1 MEADTKIFEVVL
13 QTISTGLVD
22 KIMSETWLDEDG
34 AMESLYSSALYSV
47 LEKEETKVWHY
58 SVPMLYDLYHEEIIT
73 GKLEI
78 PDYWQEWL

>member
-22 KIMSETWLDEDG
+22 KIMSETGLDEDG
-34 AMESLYSSALYSV
+34 AMESLYSSVLYSV

-58 SVPMLYDLYHEEIIT
+58 SVPMLYDLYHEEIT
-73 GKLEI
+73 KGKLEI
-78 PDYWQEWL
+78 PDY